1 MVNLCEIKGDK
12 FSRLQRK
19 SVRMSETISSG
30 KGTLKEKLHEI
41 IFEADTPA
49 GKAFDVLLLIFITA
63 SVIVVMLESV
73 LSIQVKYG
81 WWLDL
86 LEWLFTFVFTIEY
99 VLRLY
104 SVYRPIKYATSFF
117 GVVDLL
123 SILPAYLSLIFIGS
137 EYFLVIRILRLLRV
151 FRIFKLAHFLKEGRL
166 LVKALQA
173 SRARITVF
181 LTFVVVLTIIIG
193 SIMYLIEGGAES
205 GFTSIPNAIYWAVV
219 TLTTVGYGDITP
231 VTALGQFFSAV
242 VMILGY
248 AIIAVPTG
256 IVTAEII
263 KEGKN
268 MANTQSCRNCG
279 AEGHD
284 DDAIFCKYC
293 GAKLNK

>member
-1 MVNLCEIKGDK
+1 
-12 FSRLQRK
+12 
-19 SVRMSETISSG
+19 MSETISSG
-30 KGTLKEKLHEI
+30 KGKLKEKLHEI
-41 IFEADTPA
+41 VFEADTPA
-49 GKAFDVLLLIFITA
+49 GKAFDVLLLIFIAA
-63 SVIVVMLESV
+63 SVIVVMLDSV
-73 LSIQVKYG
+73 LSIQAKYG
-81 WWLDL
+81 WWLDI
-86 LEWLFTFVFTIEY
+86 LEWLFTIAFTIEY
-99 VLRLY
+99 VIRLY
-104 SVYRPIKYATSFF
+104 SVYRPVKYATSFF

-123 SILPAYLSLIFIGS
+123 SILPTYLSLVFVGS
-137 EYFLVIRILRLLRV
+137 EYFLVIRVLRLLRV

-181 LTFVVVLTIIIG
+181 LTFVVLLTIIIG

-205 GFTSIPNAIYWAVV
+205 GFTSIPNAIYWAIV

-231 VTALGQFFSAV
+231 VTAPGQFFSAI

-268 MANTQSCRNCG
+268 MANTQSCRICG

-284 DDAIFCKYC
+284 NDAIFCKYC
-293 GAKLNK
+293 GARLNL